1 MEKVLEKLAEIYTII
16 SKNEGNE
23 KSIRKIFLNCGGFFV
38 VNQLIVK
45 CLSVIDL
52 NIDIFVCSFE
62 PVEYDEKI

>member
-38 VNQLIVK
+38 VN
-45 CLSVIDL
+45 
-52 NIDIFVCSFE
+52 
-62 PVEYDEKI
+62 